1 MKRHFKSPQ
10 YRTLAAEAD
19 EDPASLLRCNQP
31 HVINCQTLYLASGKP
46 EPGGR
51 VAPAASRAWVLCRKV
66 VLVDGLDLSGA
77 NFQSEVTVSLL
88 M

>member
-1 MKRHFKSPQ
+1 MKHFFKKPQ

-19 EDPASLLRCNQP
+19 VDPASLLCCNRP
-31 HVINCQTLYLASGKP
+31 YVFNCQTLYLASGKP

-51 VAPAASRAWVLCRKV
+51 DDRVGLSWPGVLCRKV
-66 VLVDGLDLSGA
+66 VLVDGLALSGA
-77 NFQSEVTVSLL
+77 NFQSEVTLL